1 MAKPEP
7 QKGGWIIV
15 ALLFLFML
23 INFVDKAIIGLAGV
37 PIMKEL
43 GLTPKQFGLVNSS
56 FFFLFS
62 LSAIVTG
69 FIVNHVQ
76 ARWALLVMALIWA
89 LTQFPMAG
97 TVGLGSLIACRVALG
112 AGEGPAYPVALHATY
127 KWFPNELRTLP
138 TAVIAQGAAIG
149 VVIAIPLFDYVIE
162 KYSWHLA
169 FGLLGVIGLAWVAA
183 WMIFG
188 KEGGIAVT
196 VARDSRVALERVP
209 YRKLLLN
216 GTVLSGF
223 ATGFGAYWGLSLL
236 VGWFTPYLIKGL
248 GYSQKDASWI
258 TTLPWAAS
266 PFIVIT
272 AGWFSQHLLARGVS
286 TRVARGLFGG
296 GAVAFGG
303 VCLILM
309 RYMPGDT
316 LKIAMMIAGI
326 AVPSVIYVMGHAIV
340 SEITPVSQRSAMLA
354 INNAVATSAGL
365 IGPYVMGSVVQ
376 TAGASPAEGYGRGFF
391 ICGLVALGCGL
402 TGMIFLRPESEAERL
417 AGADGMV
424 LARASAE

>member
-1 MAKPEP
+1 MTKSEP

-15 ALLFLFML
+15 ILLFLFML

-162 KYSWHLA
+162 EYSWHLA

-196 VARDSRVALERVP
+196 VARDSGVALERVP

-223 ATGFGAYWGLSLL
+223 AAGFGAYWGLSLL
-236 VGWFTPYLIKGL
+236 IGWFTPYLIKGL
-248 GYSQKDASWI
+248 GYTQKDASWI

-272 AGWFSQHLLARGVS
+272 AGWFSQHLLASGVS

-296 GAVAFGG
+296 GAVAFGR

-365 IGPYVMGSVVQ
+365 LGPYVMGSVVQ
-376 TAGASPAEGYGRGFF
+376 NAGASPAEGYGHGFF
-391 ICGLVALGCGL
+391 ICGVVALVCGVI
-402 TGMIFLRPESEAERL
+402 GMIFLRPEREAERL
-417 AGADGMV
+417 AGADGVV
-424 LARASAE
+424 LAPTSAE